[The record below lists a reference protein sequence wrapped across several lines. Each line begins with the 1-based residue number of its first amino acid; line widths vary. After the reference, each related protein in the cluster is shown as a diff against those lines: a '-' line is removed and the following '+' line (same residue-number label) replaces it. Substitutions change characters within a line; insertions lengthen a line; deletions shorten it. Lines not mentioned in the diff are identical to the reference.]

1 MEVINLIK
9 FDFNTFMEV
18 KGENEY
24 LEKIHDIKEILNK
37 KESMLD
43 WLDIESTISDKEFD
57 KIVSVSNYVRRNCD
71 VFLVIGIGG
80 SYLGSKAV
88 IDMFNSYFK
97 KDKVEVIFAGFSLSS
112 TYLKELLEYIKDK
125 EVIVN
130 VISKSGTTLEPNIT
144 FNAVYKL
151 MQEKYSKTAL
161 RKRIIITTDK
171 KKGNLRKLVSKEHF
185 ISFTVPENIGGRYS
199 VFTSV
204 GLLPMAVSNINV
216 ARLLEGV
223 KRGKNNIDKCFIYAI
238 IRDLLYKNGK
248 KIESFTVYE
257 PKLYYFT
264 EWLKQLFAETQGK
277 ENKGLF
283 PVSMVN
289 SRDLHSL
296 GQYYQQGEEIIFE
309 TVISIVNNDDIV
321 VNDKSL
327 NKINNLASLKVAEA
341 HMPHTPSNIICMDYL
356 NEENIGELMYF
367 FMVSAS
373 IGGYLLNVNPFDQ
386 PGVEDYK
393 KLLMEGIK
401 KM

>member
-1 MEVINLIK
+1 MLK
-9 FDFNTFMEV
+9 FDFKTFMKIDSDDSYED
-18 KGENEY
+18 
-24 LEKIHDIKEILNK
+24 KIHEIREKLEK

-43 WLDIESTISDKEFD
+43 WYDVDTTISKKEFE
-57 KIVSVSNYVRRNCD
+57 KIVSVSNYVRKNTE

-80 SYLGSKAV
+80 SYLGSKAI
-88 IDMFNSYFK
+88 IDMFQPYFK
-97 KDKVEVIFAGFSLSS
+97 KDKIEIIFAGFNLSS
-112 TYLKELLEYIKDK
+112 TYLKELLDYIKDK

-144 FNAVYKL
+144 FNAVYEL
-151 MQEKYSKTAL
+151 MKEKYTKTQL
-161 RKRIIITTDK
+161 QKRIIITTDK
-171 KKGNLRKLVSKEHF
+171 KKGKLRELVNKEHF
-185 ISFTVPENIGGRYS
+185 ISFKVPDNIGGRFS
-199 VFTSV
+199 VFTAV
-204 GLLPMAVSNINV
+204 GLLPIAVANINIT
-216 ARLLEGV
+216 RLLEGV
-223 KRGKNNIDKCFIYAI
+223 RRGKNDIDKAFIYSI
-238 IRDLLYKNGK
+238 IRDILYKNGK

-264 EWLKQLFAETQGK
+264 EWIKQLFGETQGK
-277 ENKGLF
+277 DNKGIL
-283 PVSMVN
+283 PVSIVN

-296 GQYYQQGEEIIFE
+296 GQYYQQGNPIIFE
-309 TVISIVNNDDIV
+309 TVINIVNNKDIKV
-321 VNDKSL
+321 SNKSL

-341 HMPHTPSNIICMDYL
+341 HFNHTPSNMIYMDYL

-373 IGGYLLNVNPFDQ
+373 IGAYLLNVNPFDQ

>member
-1 MEVINLIK
+1 MLK
-9 FDFNTFMEV
+9 FDFKTFMNIDEEFDYNV
-18 KGENEY
+18 R
-24 LEKIHDIKEILNK
+24 IHDIRKKLEE

-43 WLDIESTISDKEFD
+43 WFDIDTTITSKEFD
-57 KIVSVSNYVRRNCD
+57 KVVKVSNYVRKNCE

-97 KDKVEVIFAGFSLSS
+97 KDKVEILFAGFNLSS
-112 TYLKELLEYIKDK
+112 TYLKELIEYIKDK

-130 VISKSGTTLEPNIT
+130 VISKSGTTLETNIT
-144 FNAVYKL
+144 FNAIYDL
-151 MQEKYSKTAL
+151 MKEKYTKTQL
-161 RKRIIITTDK
+161 SKRIIITTDK
-171 KKGNLRKLVSKEHF
+171 KKGKLRKLVEKERF
-185 ISFTVPENIGGRYS
+185 ISFKINEQIGGRYS
-199 VFTSV
+199 VFTPV
-204 GLLPMAVSNINV
+204 GLLPIAVSNVNI

-223 KRGKNNIDKCFIYAI
+223 KKGKSDIDKSFIYAI
-238 IRDLLYKNGK
+238 IRDLLYKKGR

-277 ENKGLF
+277 DNKGLF
-283 PVSMVN
+283 PVSSVN

-296 GQYYQQGEEIIFE
+296 GQYYQQGDPIIFE
-309 TVISIVNNDDIV
+309 TVINIVNNENIT
-321 VNDKSL
+321 VNNKSL

-341 HMPHTPSNIICMDYL
+341 HASHTPSNIIYMDYL
-356 NEENIGELMYF
+356 NEENVGELMYF
-367 FMVSAS
+367 FMVSAA
-373 IGGYLLNVNPFDQ
+373 IGAYLLEVNPFDQ

-393 KLLMEGIK
+393 KLLLDGIK

>member
-1 MEVINLIK
+1 MLK
-9 FDFNTFMEV
+9 FDFKTFMKIDSDDSYED
-18 KGENEY
+18 
-24 LEKIHDIKEILNK
+24 KIHEIRKKLEK

-43 WLDIESTISDKEFD
+43 WYDVDTTISKKEFE
-57 KIVSVSNYVRRNCD
+57 KIVKVSNYVRKNTE

-80 SYLGSKAV
+80 SYLGSKAI
-88 IDMFNSYFK
+88 IDMFQPYFK
-97 KDKVEVIFAGFSLSS
+97 KDKIEIIFAGFNLSS
-112 TYLKELLEYIKDK
+112 TYLKELLDYIKDK

-144 FNAVYKL
+144 YNAVYEL
-151 MQEKYSKTAL
+151 MKEKYTKTQL
-161 RKRIIITTDK
+161 QKRIIITTDK
-171 KKGNLRKLVSKEHF
+171 KKGKLRELVNKEHF
-185 ISFTVPENIGGRYS
+185 ISFKVPDNIGGRFS
-199 VFTSV
+199 VFTAV
-204 GLLPMAVSNINV
+204 GLLPIAVANINIT
-216 ARLLEGV
+216 RLLEGV
-223 KRGKNNIDKCFIYAI
+223 RRGKNDIDKAFIYSI
-238 IRDLLYKNGK
+238 IRDILYKNGK

-264 EWLKQLFAETQGK
+264 EWIKQLFGETQGK
-277 ENKGLF
+277 DNKGIL
-283 PVSMVN
+283 PVSIVN

-296 GQYYQQGEEIIFE
+296 GQYYQQGDPIIFE
-309 TVISIVNNDDIV
+309 TVINIVNNKDIKV
-321 VNDKSL
+321 SNKSL

-341 HMPHTPSNIICMDYL
+341 HFNHTPSNMIYMDYL

-373 IGGYLLNVNPFDQ
+373 IGAYLLNVNPFDQ

>member
-1 MEVINLIK
+1 MLK
-9 FDFNTFMEV
+9 FDFKTFMKIDSDDSYED
-18 KGENEY
+18 
-24 LEKIHDIKEILNK
+24 KIHEIREKLEK

-43 WLDIESTISDKEFD
+43 WYDVDNTISKKEFE
-57 KIVSVSNYVRRNCD
+57 KIVSVSNYVRKNTE

-80 SYLGSKAV
+80 SYLGSKAI
-88 IDMFNSYFK
+88 IDMFQPYFK
-97 KDKVEVIFAGFSLSS
+97 KDKIEIIFAGFNLSS
-112 TYLKELLEYIKDK
+112 TYLKELLDYIKDK

-144 FNAVYKL
+144 FNAVYEL
-151 MQEKYSKTAL
+151 MKEKYTKTQL
-161 RKRIIITTDK
+161 QKRIIITTDK
-171 KKGNLRKLVSKEHF
+171 KKGKLRELVNKEHF
-185 ISFTVPENIGGRYS
+185 ISFKVPDNIGGRFS
-199 VFTSV
+199 VFTAV
-204 GLLPMAVSNINV
+204 GLLPIAVANINIT
-216 ARLLEGV
+216 RLLEGV
-223 KRGKNNIDKCFIYAI
+223 RRGKNDIDKAFIYSI
-238 IRDLLYKNGK
+238 IRDILYKNGK

-264 EWLKQLFAETQGK
+264 EWIKQLFGETQGK
-277 ENKGLF
+277 DNKGIL
-283 PVSMVN
+283 PVSIVN

-296 GQYYQQGEEIIFE
+296 GQYYQQGNPIIFE
-309 TVISIVNNDDIV
+309 TVINIVNNKDIKV
-321 VNDKSL
+321 SNKSL

-341 HMPHTPSNIICMDYL
+341 HFNHTPSNMIYMDYL

-373 IGGYLLNVNPFDQ
+373 IGAYLLNVNPFNQ